1 MNIFLRFINGAI
13 AAFQWAAAVVLA
25 LMMLLISCAVAA
37 RLLGSALPAQLE
49 LVELTMGT
57 MVMLGL
63 AYTEKVHGHITVGL
77 LVDHWSA
84 RWQAAADMLGAA
96 LIFVACGIIGWVTLK
111 VAVEYATTN
120 PLSTDYLSIPLSPFK
135 FIIGFGFWLWG
146 LQAILRIPSI
156 LQNARDGRVSVAT
169 GGHA

>member
-1 MNIFLRFINGAI
+1 MNMFSRFINGAT

-25 LMMLLISCAVAA
+25 LMMLLIAYAVAA
-37 RLLGSALPAQLE
+37 RLLGLALPAEVE
-49 LVELTMGT
+49 LIELTMGT

-63 AYTEKVHGHITVGL
+63 AYTEKVQGHITVGL
-77 LVDHWSA
+77 LVDQLSA
-84 RWQAAADMLGAA
+84 RWQAAADMLGVA
-96 LIFVACGIIGWVTLK
+96 LIFLACGVIGWVTLE

-146 LQAILRIPSI
+146 LQAILRIPTI
-156 LQNARDGRVSVAT
+156 LQNAREGRVSVAS